1 MITNEREYQITREEA
16 GRFAQ
21 ALAEVNERDDT
32 LHPLHRKALRE
43 SLESQLHELQMQLT
57 EYETHETA
65 RDASSPVPS
74 QEGDR
79 VAAPS
84 YGLAGA
90 RTRAGLSLH
99 DLAVRLNVP
108 DGVIVKLQ
116 RGRID
121 PRSLPD
127 RFAAQLGAVL
137 GIDADAVREF
147 AGIGTASTA
156 GAHLRATGGSMTA
169 SPTEAVSFRD
179 ALLSCGDELT
189 PEQRRAWLGQTA

>member
-21 ALAEVNERDDT
+21 ALAELNERDDA

-43 SLESQLHELQMQLT
+43 SIESQLHELQVQLT
-57 EYETHETA
+57 EYETRQVA
-65 RDASSPVPS
+65 LDAPTSAPSSDV
-74 QEGDR
+74 DR

-90 RTRAGLSLH
+90 RIRAGLSLH
-99 DLAVRLNVP
+99 DLAVRMNVP

-127 RFAAQLGAVL
+127 RFAAQLSAVL
-137 GIDADAVREF
+137 GVGPDEARALAATGTVS
-147 AGIGTASTA
+147 TASV
-156 GAHLRATGGSMTA
+156 HLRTTGESVVA
-169 SPTEAVSFRD
+169 IPTEVISFRD

-189 PEQRRAWLGQTA
+189 PEQQREWLDQAA